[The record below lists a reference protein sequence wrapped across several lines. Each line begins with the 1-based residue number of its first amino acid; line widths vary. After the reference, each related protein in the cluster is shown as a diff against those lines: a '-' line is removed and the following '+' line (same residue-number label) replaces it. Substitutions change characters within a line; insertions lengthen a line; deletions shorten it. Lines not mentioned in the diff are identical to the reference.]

1 VLEPLKICSYC
12 FDWYWIIV
20 APTIILAVMLFI
32 INLKKWSINISFIKS
47 FFVGATI
54 VSSGFWGAKIASLL
68 ELYILSGTTPNIDI
82 LGSRLYGSIVGGL
95 LSCVIIAKL
104 FQVNEIYK
112 ILDSLAITA
121 AICFAIGKIG
131 CFLSGH
137 PGCYGVET
145 SLPWGIEFAYNGQ
158 SIGYFAHPIQL
169 YDSAFYAL
177 FYILIV
183 KFSKKNYKEGSTF
196 ILFMLLIS
204 GYSILIEF
212 IRDNQLVIGF
222 FTLAQITYTVIL
234 MALLLLL
241 YKRNSITQLTKSS

>member
-1 VLEPLKICSYC
+1 VLEPLKICSYYI
-12 FDWYWIIV
+12 DWYWIIV

-32 INLKKWSINISFIKS
+32 FNLKKRTINISFSKS
-47 FFVGATI
+47 FIVGATI
-54 VSSGFWGAKIASLL
+54 VSSGFWGAKIASLF

-95 LSCVIIAKL
+95 LSCVIIVKL

-145 SLPWGIEFAYNGQ
+145 SLPWGIEFAYNGK
-158 SIGYFAHPIQL
+158 SIGYLAHPVQL
-169 YDSAFYAL
+169 YDSAFY
-177 FYILIV
+177 FITYIMIV
-183 KFSKKNYKEGSTF
+183 YFAKHINSEGSVFMLF
-196 ILFMLLIS
+196 ILLIS

-212 IRDNQLVIGF
+212 IRDNHAVIGK
-222 FTLAQITYTVIL
+222 FTLAQTTYTIIL
-234 MALLLLL
+234 FVSLILL
-241 YKRNSITQLTKSS
+241 YKEHFFGKKSKV